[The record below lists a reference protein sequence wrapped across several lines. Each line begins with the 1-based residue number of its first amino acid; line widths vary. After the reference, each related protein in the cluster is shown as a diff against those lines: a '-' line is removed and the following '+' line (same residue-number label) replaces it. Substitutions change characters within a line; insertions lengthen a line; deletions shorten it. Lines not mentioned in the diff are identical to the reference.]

1 MEANMKTRSLLA
13 LALAFA
19 SAHLYAQGWNSAPS
33 NPYERNQSQNYPN
46 SQSRDTYEQ
55 RESQNYPYRGSS
67 GTQYQYDLSKPSDQV
82 RYGVDPAAQLRDG
95 ISVDPRREIDQSI
108 GQQGGGIRR

>member
-33 NPYERNQSQNYPN
+33 NPYERH
-46 SQSRDTYEQ
+46 
-55 RESQNYPYRGSS
+55 ESQNYPYRGSS

-82 RYGVDPAAQLRDG
+82 RYGVDPAGQLRDG
-95 ISVDPRREIDQSI
+95 ISVDPRREIDQSLSLI
-108 GQQGGGIRR
+108 HISEP